1 MNKKALSIFDPVF
14 IDTPKLKI
22 RPLSVV
28 SWQKVAEGVLYEGS
42 FHSQMWGMKTAEDI
56 KKSYENSLI
65 AFENKKGNPL
75 VFLSPDESEVYGK
88 TNFMNVEPHNKM
100 IEIGGAWI
108 GQKWQRTFVNTLTK
122 YELLKYC
129 FEKLDLKRVEFRIDS
144 ENYVSQKAIERVGAR
159 LEGLLRNRT
168 INATGK
174 CRDYKFY
181 SVIASEW
188 HEIKN
193 NLEEK
198 IKQKDAK

>member
-1 MNKKALSIFDPVF
+1 MNHSIFDPII

-22 RPLSVV
+22 RPLSAV
-28 SWQKVAEGVLYEGS
+28 SWQKIADGVLYDGS
-42 FHSQMWGMKTAEDI
+42 FHSRMWGMTTPEDI
-56 KKSYENSLI
+56 KKSYESSLM

-75 VFLSPDESEVYGK
+75 VFLSLDESEVYGK

-100 IEIGGAWI
+100 LEIGGTWI
-108 GQKWQRTFVNTLTK
+108 GQKWQRTFVNTISK

-144 ENYVSQKAIERVGAR
+144 ENVVSQKAIERIGAKY
-159 LEGLLRNRT
+159 EGLLRNRT

-181 SVIASEW
+181 SVIDLDW
-188 HEIKN
+188 PILKPY
-193 NLEEK
+193 LEKK
-198 IKQKDAK
+198 IYDYKG